1 MSERRGAAPGSAGPI
16 RSRVRGL
23 APSLIVL
30 LSCYLTGL
38 AVVNLEGTGAANL
51 VHTLFPRVERHNL
64 DSASVNAAWADI
76 QQRYVV
82 RSVDGSVGTAGAE
95 QGMIDALKA
104 RFGDRFS
111 AYLTPDQARAL
122 HSDLAGQRSGSIG
135 IALEA
140 RCDNGVPCA
149 AGATA
154 TTLVIEDVLRDQ
166 PAARA
171 GLRPGDILV
180 AVDGRGVR
188 TLGSSTDDRL
198 TRVSGLIRGSA
209 GTSVRITVARGA
221 AQRDVTVA
229 RADLSIP
236 SVYTQRF
243 GSTLYMQVTGFDE
256 NTGNDARNALEQNVG
271 AAVHAVIL
279 DLRHNGGGYV
289 TAAQRL
295 ASQFVAPG
303 SGRRDVVVRRGRLDP
318 GGAPGSAQTVLR
330 DAIESGGVATAM
342 KVVVLVDGDTAS
354 ASEIVTACLHDYGR
368 ATVVGE
374 RTFGKGSVQEDFP
387 LPDGGDLHLT
397 VEKWFGPRGESIDN
411 AGIQPDQAVAIDVPE
426 HRFVLDAIGP
436 DPAGDAQLQ
445 AALAAAGP

>member
-1 MSERRGAAPGSAGPI
+1 VSRRGGTAGARI
-16 RSRVRGL
+16 LARARGA
-23 APSLIVL
+23 APSLIVVL
-30 LSCYLTGL
+30 ACYLTGL
-38 AVVNLEGTGAANL
+38 AVINLEGTGAANL
-51 VHTLFPRVERHNL
+51 VHALFPRVERRAL

-82 RSVDGSVGTAGAE
+82 RSVDGAVGTTGAE
-95 QGMIDALKA
+95 QGMIEALKT

-140 RCDNGVPCA
+140 RCDNGAPCA
-149 AGATA
+149 AGTPASS
-154 TTLVIEDVLRDQ
+154 LVVEDVLRDQ

-171 GLRPGDILV
+171 GLLPGDV
-180 AVDGRGVR
+180 VTAVDGRAVR
-188 TLGSSTDDRL
+188 SLGTSSEDRL
-198 TRVSGLIRGSA
+198 NRVSGLIRGPA
-209 GTSVRITVARGA
+209 GTTVRITVARAGS
-221 AQRDVTVA
+221 QHEVSVT
-229 RADLSIP
+229 RADLNIP

-243 GSTLYMQVTGFDE
+243 GSTLYLQVTGFDE
-256 NTGNDARNALEQNVG
+256 NTGNEARNALQENVG
-271 AAVHAVIL
+271 AAVHAVVL

-289 TAAQRL
+289 AAAQRL

-303 SGRRDVVVRRGRLDP
+303 PGRRDVVVRRGRLDDS
-318 GGAPGSAQTVLR
+318 GAPGSAKTVLR
-330 DAIESGGVATAM
+330 DTIESGGVATSM
-342 KVVVLVDGDTAS
+342 KVVILVDSDTAS
-354 ASEIVTACLHDYGR
+354 AAEIVTACLHDYGR
-368 ATVVGE
+368 ATVIGE
-374 RTFGKGSVQEDFP
+374 KTFGKGSVQEDFT

-411 AGIQPDQAVAIDVPE
+411 AGIKPDQTVGLDTPE

-436 DPAGDAQLQ
+436 DAAGDAQLQ

>member
-1 MSERRGAAPGSAGPI
+1 MSEPKGGVTGKGPT
-16 RSRVRGL
+16 RSRLRGL
-23 APSLIVL
+23 VPSLAVV

-38 AVVNLEGTGAANL
+38 AVVNLEGTSAANL
-51 VHTLFPRVERHNL
+51 IHSMFPRVERHNL

-95 QGMIDALKA
+95 QGMIEALKA

-111 AYLTPDQARAL
+111 AYLTPAQAKAL

-171 GLRPGDILV
+171 GLLPGDILV
-180 AVDGRGVR
+180 AVDGRDVR
-188 TLGSSTDDRL
+188 SLGKSIDDRL
-198 TRVSGLIRGSA
+198 ARVSSLIRGSA
-209 GTSVRITVARGA
+209 GTSVRITTTRA
-221 AQRDVTVA
+221 ATQREVVIT
-229 RADLSIP
+229 RRDLSIP
-236 SVYTQRF
+236 SVFTQRF
-243 GSTLYMQVTGFDE
+243 GNTLYLQVTGFDE
-256 NTGNDARNALEQNVG
+256 TTGNDARHALQQNVG

-289 TAAQRL
+289 SAAQRL

-303 SGRRDVVVRRGRLDP
+303 PGRQDVVVRRGRLDAA
-318 GGAPGSAQTVLR
+318 GAPGSAQTVVR
-330 DAIESGGVATAM
+330 DTIEPGGVATVM
-342 KVVVLVDGDTAS
+342 KTVVLVDGDSAS
-354 ASEIVTACLHDYGR
+354 AAEIVTACLHDYGR
-368 ATVVGE
+368 ATVVGLK
-374 RTFGKGSVQEDFP
+374 TFGKGSVQEDFT

-411 AGIQPDQAVAIDVPE
+411 AGIQPDQSVALDLPE
-426 HRFVLDAIGP
+426 HRFMLNAIGP

-445 AALAAAGP
+445 AALVAAGP